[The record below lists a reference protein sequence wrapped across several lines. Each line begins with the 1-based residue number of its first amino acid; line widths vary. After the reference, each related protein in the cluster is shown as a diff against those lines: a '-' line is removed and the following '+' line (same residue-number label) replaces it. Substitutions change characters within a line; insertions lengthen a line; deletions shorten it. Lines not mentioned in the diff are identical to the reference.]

1 MKHVVWI
8 PLLLV
13 LSAAP
18 AVSQTTPPTTPQKP
32 PQSAAAPD
40 QATIQSANEAFR
52 AGHAAME
59 QNNLALAHTEFA
71 KVVQLL
77 PQVAA
82 GHSALGAVLY
92 AEGNPSAAVPEL
104 EQAHSLDPNDTTA
117 TLNLALSYSQ
127 LSAYNKALPLF
138 QQLEA
143 ASVQLSPSDLA
154 AYARTLDA
162 TGDPES
168 ARAKLAAALAQDPNN
183 AALHDSSGHRPCR
196 AEQAR
201 RRPP

>member
-8 PLLLV
+8 PLLLA

-18 AVSQTTPPTTPQKP
+18 AVSQTTSPTTPPSTTQTP
-32 PQSAAAPD
+32 PQPTATPDSTTD
-40 QATIQSANEAFR
+40 QATVEAATLAFR

-59 QNNLALAHTEFA
+59 QNDLAVAHTEFA

-77 PQVAA
+77 PRVAA

-92 AEGNPSAAVPEL
+92 AEGNPSAAVTEL

-127 LSAYNKALPLF
+127 L
-138 QQLEA
+138 
-143 ASVQLSPSDLA
+143 
-154 AYARTLDA
+154 
-162 TGDPES
+162 
-168 ARAKLAAALAQDPNN
+168 
-183 AALHDSSGHRPCR
+183 
-196 AEQAR
+196 R
-201 RRPP
+201 RL

>member
-1 MKHVVWI
+1 MKPVVWI
-8 PLLLV
+8 PLLLA
-13 LSAAP
+13 LSAAA
-18 AVSQTTPPTTPQKP
+18 AVSQTTSQTPSQAP
-32 PQSAAAPD
+32 PQPSAAPD
-40 QATIQSANEAFR
+40 QATVQSANEAFR

-59 QNNLALAHTEFA
+59 QNNLVLAHTEFA

-104 EQAHSLDPNDTTA
+104 EQAHSLDPSDTTA

-138 QQLEA
+138 QSSKPP
-143 ASVQLSPSDLA
+143 ASSFPRATSSLTPAPSTPPVIPSPPAPNSPQLSPRIPTTPPSTTVWAPSLLS
-154 AYARTLDA
+154 RT
-162 TGDPES
+162 S
-168 ARAKLAAALAQDPNN
+168 
-183 AALHDSSGHRPCR
+183 
-196 AEQAR
+196 
-201 RRPP
+201 